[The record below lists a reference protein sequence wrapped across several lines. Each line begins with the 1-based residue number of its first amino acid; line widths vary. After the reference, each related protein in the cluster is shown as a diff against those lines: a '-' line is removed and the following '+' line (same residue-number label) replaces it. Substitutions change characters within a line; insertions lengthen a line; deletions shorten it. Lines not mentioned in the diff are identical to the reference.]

1 MKSKKIISILLTALT
16 VLSVNPISAFAQSSI
31 GSTSSN
37 VSIGEDIEQKAKTK
51 YENIKEGTAQ
61 TEVYLTIEDSDLIVS
76 VPTTI
81 ILSGTPDTEGN
92 YIGKYSVGVSGN
104 LSGNKLVQVK
114 PTDTSV
120 ELHQNGKLSKNA
132 IITQERTRFDNNDL
146 TNNIKTTGQVTANA
160 LTAGSWNTITSFELK
175 IISKSDYDPLPSAKL
190 LAENKDT
197 NIYEDY
203 DLFENGRAANIEKNE
218 WAVTGNPANDI
229 ISTKMLYLPYGSAV
243 RFNTNKLKN
252 LGYTSG
258 NPDIR
263 LYQYSADGTYIG
275 EVTRTV
281 LAPNE
286 NNTDTDFDCTNFVVT
301 NKEGMYV
308 RFRWI
313 RWENTFTEN
322 SKKDLQSVF
331 TVHSLTAINAEIF
344 DNTTLTKC
352 WDNDGKYE
360 AWATKNMFFNT
371 KDNLYYA
378 FYPSQPSHTE
388 MTANIMYRTSSD
400 LVNWSNST
408 IVYKNDPNNT
418 LSMDGTSLCLNGDML
433 ISLLNTP
440 NGGENEFAYTS
451 FLRSTDNGLTWEK
464 QAFILNGQNVT
475 GKYRIQRPRVLED
488 GRIFANYFDSAKVEK
503 YGICYSEDNGKTWTS
518 SNFTSKFVNPMNSEY
533 DFVILNNG
541 NILCVERI
549 QGNDVS
555 IATSISTDN
564 GKSFINETSLSF
576 IDENG
581 QMSNCPFIRYDKEND
596 RITIYE
602 VDRFKTGG
610 LVGIY
615 TSGNNITDF
624 LLNGSEFK
632 GFQANVCSLGI
643 NGNAD
648 MGYPHII
655 DAPDGTVKCFYYNRI
670 DNKAGTASW
679 YSVSTI
685 NQ

>member
-1 MKSKKIISILLTALT
+1 MKKKTNKIIALILAVILSFSALPFT
-16 VLSVNPISAFAQSSI
+16 AFAGSIASISSDKAVGI
-31 GSTSSN
+31 DN
-37 VSIGEDIEQKAKTK
+37 AQNAKTE
-51 YENIKEGTAQ
+51 YSDTQIDAGNISTD
-61 TEVYLTIEDSDLIVS
+61 VYLTVDDSDIIVS
-76 VPTTI
+76 VPTSVVI
-81 ILSGTPDTEGN
+81 GGVPDSNGN
-92 YIGKYSVGVSGN
+92 YTGSYTVSA
-104 LSGNKLVQVK
+104 SGDMAADKLVQIK
-114 PTDTSV
+114 PNDKEI
-120 ELHQNGKLSKNA
+120 ELKQSGKLSKAA
-132 IITQERTRFDNNDL
+132 IITQERTVFDSDDL
-146 TNNIKTTGQVTANA
+146 KDNIKSLGTINANG
-160 LTAGSWNTITSFELK
+160 LTAGSWKAETSFELK
-175 IISKSDYDPLPSAKL
+175 ITSRNDYDAIPSGKL
-190 LAENKDT
+190 LAENKDVKT
-197 NIYEDY
+197 YEEY
-203 DLFENGRAANIEKNE
+203 GLFELGRLTPSVIE
-218 WAVTGNPANDI
+218 VTNNVNNDI
-229 ISTKMLYLPYGSAV
+229 ITPKLLYLPYGSAV
-243 RFNTNKLKN
+243 RFDNVALKEM
-252 LGYTSG
+252 GYTGSFY
-258 NPDIR
+258 PDIR
-263 LYQYSADGTYIG
+263 MYQYNEDGTYIK
-275 EVTRTV
+275 EITYKE
-281 LAPNE
+281 LAPSEDNV
-286 NNTDTDFDCTNFVVT
+286 NNNFLPSNFVVT
-301 NKEGMYV
+301 DKDGMYV

-464 QAFILNGQNVT
+464 QDFILNGQNVT

-576 IDENG
+576 VDNNT
-581 QMSNCPFIRYDKEND
+581 QMINCPFIRYDKEND

-632 GFQANVCSLGI
+632 GFQANVCSLGA
-643 NGNAD
+643 NGGAD
-648 MGYPHII
+648 MGYCHII
-655 DAPDGTVKCFYYNRI
+655 DAPDGTVKCFYYNRT
-670 DNKAGTASW
+670 NQEANTASW
-679 YSVSTI
+679 YSVST
-685 NQ
+685 N

>member
-1 MKSKKIISILLTALT
+1 MKKKTNKIIALILAVILSFSALPFT
-16 VLSVNPISAFAQSSI
+16 AFAGSIASISSDKAV
-31 GSTSSN
+31 GVDN
-37 VSIGEDIEQKAKTK
+37 AQNAKTE
-51 YENIKEGTAQ
+51 YSDTQIDAGNISTD
-61 TEVYLTIEDSDLIVS
+61 VYLTVDDSDIIVS
-76 VPTTI
+76 VPTSVVI
-81 ILSGTPDTEGN
+81 GGVPDSNGN
-92 YIGKYSVGVSGN
+92 YTGSYTVSA
-104 LSGNKLVQVK
+104 SGDMAADKLVQIK
-114 PTDTSV
+114 PNDKEI
-120 ELHQNGKLSKNA
+120 ELKQSGKLSKAA
-132 IITQERTRFDNNDL
+132 IITQERTVFDSDDL
-146 TNNIKTTGQVTANA
+146 KDNIKSPGTINANG
-160 LTAGSWNTITSFELK
+160 LTAGSWKAETSFELK
-175 IISKSDYDPLPSAKL
+175 ITSRNDYDAIPSDKL
-190 LAENKDT
+190 LAENKDVKT
-197 NIYEDY
+197 YEEY
-203 DLFENGRAANIEKNE
+203 GLFELGRLTPSVIE
-218 WAVTGNPANDI
+218 VTNNVNNDI
-229 ISTKMLYLPYGSAV
+229 ITPKLLYLPYGSAV
-243 RFNTNKLKN
+243 RFDNVALKEM
-252 LGYTSG
+252 GYTGSFY
-258 NPDIR
+258 PDIR
-263 LYQYSADGTYIG
+263 MYQYNEDGTYIK
-275 EVTRTV
+275 EITYKE
-281 LAPNE
+281 LAPSEDNV
-286 NNTDTDFDCTNFVVT
+286 NNNFLPSNFVVT
-301 NKEGMYV
+301 DKDGMYV

-464 QAFILNGQNVT
+464 QDFILNGQNVT

-576 IDENG
+576 VDNNT
-581 QMSNCPFIRYDKEND
+581 QMINCPFIRYDKEND

-632 GFQANVCSLGI
+632 RFQANVCSLGA
-643 NGNAD
+643 NGGAD
-648 MGYPHII
+648 MGYCHII
-655 DAPDGTVKCFYYNRI
+655 DAPDGTVKCFYYNRT
-670 DNKAGTASW
+670 NQEANTASW
-679 YSVSTI
+679 YSVST
-685 NQ
+685 N

>member
-1 MKSKKIISILLTALT
+1 MKKKTNKIIALILAVILSFSALPFT
-16 VLSVNPISAFAQSSI
+16 AFAGSIASISSDKAV
-31 GSTSSN
+31 GVDN
-37 VSIGEDIEQKAKTK
+37 AQNAKTE
-51 YENIKEGTAQ
+51 YSDTQIDAGNISTD
-61 TEVYLTIEDSDLIVS
+61 VYLTVDDSDIIVS
-76 VPTTI
+76 VPTSVVI
-81 ILSGTPDTEGN
+81 GGVPDSNGN
-92 YIGKYSVGVSGN
+92 YTGSYTVSA
-104 LSGNKLVQVK
+104 SGDMAADKLVQIK
-114 PTDTSV
+114 PNDKDI
-120 ELHQNGKLSKNA
+120 ELKQSGKLSKAA
-132 IITQERTRFDNNDL
+132 IITQERTVFDSDDL
-146 TNNIKTTGQVTANA
+146 KDNIKSPGTINANG
-160 LTAGSWNTITSFELK
+160 LTAGSWKAETSFELK
-175 IISKSDYDPLPSAKL
+175 ITSRNDYDAIPSGKL
-190 LAENKDT
+190 LAENKDVKT
-197 NIYEDY
+197 YEEY
-203 DLFENGRAANIEKNE
+203 GLFELGRLTPSVIE
-218 WAVTGNPANDI
+218 VTNNVNNDI
-229 ISTKMLYLPYGSAV
+229 ITPKLLYLPYGSAV
-243 RFNTNKLKN
+243 RFDNVALKEM
-252 LGYTSG
+252 GYTGSFY
-258 NPDIR
+258 PDIR
-263 LYQYSADGTYIG
+263 MYQYNEDGTYIK
-275 EVTRTV
+275 EITYKE
-281 LAPNE
+281 LAPSEDNV
-286 NNTDTDFDCTNFVVT
+286 NNNFLPSNFVVT
-301 NKEGMYV
+301 DKDGMYV

-464 QAFILNGQNVT
+464 QDFILNGQNVT

-576 IDENG
+576 VDNNT
-581 QMSNCPFIRYDKEND
+581 QMINCPFIRYDKEND

-632 GFQANVCSLGI
+632 RFQANVCSLGA
-643 NGNAD
+643 NGGAD
-648 MGYPHII
+648 MGYCHII
-655 DAPDGTVKCFYYNRI
+655 DAPDGTVKCFYYNRT
-670 DNKAGTASW
+670 NQEANTASW
-679 YSVSTI
+679 YSVST
-685 NQ
+685 N

>member
-1 MKSKKIISILLTALT
+1 MKKKTNKIIALILAVILSFSALPFT
-16 VLSVNPISAFAQSSI
+16 AFAGSIASISSDKAVGI
-31 GSTSSN
+31 DN
-37 VSIGEDIEQKAKTK
+37 AQNAKTE
-51 YENIKEGTAQ
+51 YSDTQIDAGNISTD
-61 TEVYLTIEDSDLIVS
+61 VYLTVDDSDIIVS
-76 VPTTI
+76 VPTSVVI
-81 ILSGTPDTEGN
+81 GGVPDSNGN
-92 YIGKYSVGVSGN
+92 YTGSYAVSA
-104 LSGNKLVQVK
+104 SGDMAADKLVQIK
-114 PTDTSV
+114 PNDKEI
-120 ELHQNGKLSKNA
+120 ELKQSGKLSKAA
-132 IITQERTRFDNNDL
+132 IITQERTVFDSDDL
-146 TNNIKTTGQVTANA
+146 KDNIKSPGTINANG
-160 LTAGSWNTITSFELK
+160 LTAGSWKAETSFELK
-175 IISKSDYDPLPSAKL
+175 ITSRNDYDAIPSDKL
-190 LAENKDT
+190 LAENKDVKT
-197 NIYEDY
+197 YEEY
-203 DLFENGRAANIEKNE
+203 GLFELGRLTPSVIE
-218 WAVTGNPANDI
+218 VTNNVNNDI
-229 ISTKMLYLPYGSAV
+229 ITPKLLYLPYGSAV
-243 RFNTNKLKN
+243 RFDNVVLKEM
-252 LGYTSG
+252 GYTGSFY
-258 NPDIR
+258 PDIR
-263 LYQYSADGTYIG
+263 MYQYNEDGTYIK
-275 EVTRTV
+275 EITYKE
-281 LAPNE
+281 LAPSEDNV
-286 NNTDTDFDCTNFVVT
+286 NNNFLPSNFVVT
-301 NKEGMYV
+301 DKDGMYV

-464 QAFILNGQNVT
+464 QDFILNGQNVT

-564 GKSFINETSLSF
+564 GKSFINETPLSF
-576 IDENG
+576 VDNNT
-581 QMSNCPFIRYDKEND
+581 QMINCPFIRYDKEND

-632 GFQANVCSLGI
+632 GFQANVCSLGA
-643 NGNAD
+643 NGGAD
-648 MGYPHII
+648 MGYCHII
-655 DAPDGTVKCFYYNRI
+655 DAPDGTVKCFYYNRT
-670 DNKAGTASW
+670 NQEANTASW
-679 YSVSTI
+679 YSVST
-685 NQ
+685 N

>member
-1 MKSKKIISILLTALT
+1 MKKKTNKIIALILAVILSFSALPFT
-16 VLSVNPISAFAQSSI
+16 AFAGSIASISSDKAV
-31 GSTSSN
+31 GVDN
-37 VSIGEDIEQKAKTK
+37 AQNAKTE
-51 YENIKEGTAQ
+51 YSDTQIDAGNISTN
-61 TEVYLTIEDSDLIVS
+61 VYLTVDDSDIIVS
-76 VPTTI
+76 VPTSVVI
-81 ILSGTPDTEGN
+81 GGVPDSNGN
-92 YIGKYSVGVSGN
+92 YTGSYTVSA
-104 LSGNKLVQVK
+104 SGDMAADKLVQIK
-114 PTDTSV
+114 PNDKEI
-120 ELHQNGKLSKNA
+120 ELKQSGKLSKAA
-132 IITQERTRFDNNDL
+132 IITQERTVFDSDDL
-146 TNNIKTTGQVTANA
+146 KNNIKSPGTINANG
-160 LTAGSWNTITSFELK
+160 LTAGSWKAETSFELK
-175 IISKSDYDPLPSAKL
+175 ITSKNDYDAIPSGKL
-190 LAENKDT
+190 LAENKDVKT
-197 NIYEDY
+197 YEEY
-203 DLFENGRAANIEKNE
+203 GLFELGRLTPSVIE
-218 WAVTGNPANDI
+218 VTNNVNNDI
-229 ISTKMLYLPYGSAV
+229 ITPKLLYLPYGSAV
-243 RFNTNKLKN
+243 RFDNVALKEM
-252 LGYTSG
+252 GYTGSFY
-258 NPDIR
+258 PDIR
-263 LYQYSADGTYIG
+263 MYQYNEDGTYIK
-275 EVTRTV
+275 EITYKE
-281 LAPNE
+281 LAPSEDNV
-286 NNTDTDFDCTNFVVT
+286 NNNFLPSNFVVT
-301 NKEGMYV
+301 DKDGMYV

-464 QAFILNGQNVT
+464 HDFILNGQNVT

-576 IDENG
+576 VDNNT
-581 QMSNCPFIRYDKEND
+581 QMINCPFIRYDKEND

-632 GFQANVCSLGI
+632 GFQANVCSLGA
-643 NGNAD
+643 NGGAD
-648 MGYPHII
+648 MGYCHII
-655 DAPDGTVKCFYYNRI
+655 DAPDGTVKCFYYNRT
-670 DNKAGTASW
+670 NQEANTASW
-679 YSVSTI
+679 YSVST
-685 NQ
+685 N

>member
-1 MKSKKIISILLTALT
+1 MKSKKIISII
-16 VLSVNPISAFAQSSI
+16 LSVLTLISVTPISVFAQSSI

-51 YENIKEGTAQ
+51 YENIEEGTAQ

-81 ILSGTPDTEGN
+81 ILSGTPDAEGN

-243 RFNTNKLKN
+243 KFNTNKLKN

-263 LYQYSADGTYIG
+263 LYQYSANGAYIG
-275 EVTRTV
+275 EVTRTI

-286 NNTDTDFDCTNFVVT
+286 NNTDTDFDCTNFVVA

-308 RFRWI
+308 RVRWVK
-313 RWENTFTEN
+313 WNNTFTEN

-344 DNTTLTKC
+344 DNKTLIKC
-352 WDNDGKYE
+352 WDNEGEYE
-360 AWATKNMFFNT
+360 GWATKSMFFNP

-418 LSMDGTSLCLNGDML
+418 VSMDGASLCANGDMF
-433 ISLLNTP
+433 ISLMNTP
-440 NGGENEFAYTS
+440 SGGENEFTYTS
-451 FLRSTDNGLTWEK
+451 FLRSTDNGITWEK
-464 QAFILNGQNVT
+464 QDLILDNNNVT

-488 GRIFANYFDSAKVEK
+488 GRIFANYFDSKKVEK

-518 SNFTSKFVNPMNSEY
+518 SDFISKYRKPENSEY
-533 DFVILNNG
+533 DFVKLNNG
-541 NILCVERI
+541 NILCAERI
-549 QGNDVS
+549 NDTPS
-555 IATSISTDN
+555 IALSISTDN
-564 GKSFINETSLSF
+564 GKSFINETGL
-576 IDENG
+576 ITVDG
-581 QMSNCPFIRYDKEND
+581 DHQMSNCPFIRYDKEND

-602 VDRFKTGG
+602 VDRFKTGA

-615 TSGNNITDF
+615 SSGNNITDF
-624 LLNGSEFK
+624 LLNGTEFK
-632 GFQANVCSLGI
+632 GFKANVCSLGI

-685 NQ
+685 N

>member
-1 MKSKKIISILLTALT
+1 MKKKTNKIIALILAVILSFSALPFT
-16 VLSVNPISAFAQSSI
+16 AFAGSIASISSDKAVGI
-31 GSTSSN
+31 DN
-37 VSIGEDIEQKAKTK
+37 AQNAKTE
-51 YENIKEGTAQ
+51 YSDTQIDAGNISTD
-61 TEVYLTIEDSDLIVS
+61 VYLTVDDSDIIVS
-76 VPTTI
+76 VPTSVVI
-81 ILSGTPDTEGN
+81 GGVPDSNGN
-92 YIGKYSVGVSGN
+92 YTGSYTVSA
-104 LSGNKLVQVK
+104 SGDMAADKLVQIK
-114 PTDTSV
+114 PNDKEI
-120 ELHQNGKLSKNA
+120 ELKQSGKLSKAA
-132 IITQERTRFDNNDL
+132 IITQERTVFDSDDL
-146 TNNIKTTGQVTANA
+146 KDNIKSPGTINANG
-160 LTAGSWNTITSFELK
+160 LTAGSWKAETSFELK
-175 IISKSDYDPLPSAKL
+175 ITSRNDYDAIPSGKL
-190 LAENKDT
+190 LAENKDVKT
-197 NIYEDY
+197 YEEY
-203 DLFENGRAANIEKNE
+203 GLFELGRLTPSVIE
-218 WAVTGNPANDI
+218 VTNNVNNDI
-229 ISTKMLYLPYGSAV
+229 ITPKLLYLPYGSAV
-243 RFNTNKLKN
+243 RFDNVALKEM
-252 LGYTSG
+252 GYTGSFY
-258 NPDIR
+258 PDIR
-263 LYQYSADGTYIG
+263 MYQYNEDGTYIK
-275 EVTRTV
+275 EITYKE
-281 LAPNE
+281 LAPSEDNV
-286 NNTDTDFDCTNFVVT
+286 NNNFLPSNFVVT
-301 NKEGMYV
+301 DKDGMYV

-464 QAFILNGQNVT
+464 QDFILNGQNVT

-564 GKSFINETSLSF
+564 GKSFINETPLSF
-576 IDENG
+576 VDNNT
-581 QMSNCPFIRYDKEND
+581 QMINCPFIRYDKEND

-632 GFQANVCSLGI
+632 GFQANVCSLGA
-643 NGNAD
+643 NGGAD
-648 MGYPHII
+648 MGYCHII
-655 DAPDGTVKCFYYNRI
+655 DAPDGTVKCFYYNRT
-670 DNKAGTASW
+670 NQEANTASW
-679 YSVSTI
+679 YSVST
-685 NQ
+685 N

>member
-1 MKSKKIISILLTALT
+1 MKKKTNKIIALILAVILSFSALPFT
-16 VLSVNPISAFAQSSI
+16 AFAGSIASISSDKAV
-31 GSTSSN
+31 GVDN
-37 VSIGEDIEQKAKTK
+37 AQNAKTE
-51 YENIKEGTAQ
+51 YSDTQIDAGNISTD
-61 TEVYLTIEDSDLIVS
+61 VYLTVDDSDIIVS
-76 VPTTI
+76 VPTSVVI
-81 ILSGTPDTEGN
+81 GGVPDSNGN
-92 YIGKYSVGVSGN
+92 YTGSYTVSA
-104 LSGNKLVQVK
+104 SGDMAADKLVQIK
-114 PTDTSV
+114 PNDKDI
-120 ELHQNGKLSKNA
+120 ELKQSGKLSKAA
-132 IITQERTRFDNNDL
+132 IITQERTVFDSDDL
-146 TNNIKTTGQVTANA
+146 KDNIKSPGTINANG
-160 LTAGSWNTITSFELK
+160 LTAGSWKAETSFELK
-175 IISKSDYDPLPSAKL
+175 ITSRNDYDAIPSGKL
-190 LAENKDT
+190 LAENKDVKT
-197 NIYEDY
+197 YEEY
-203 DLFENGRAANIEKNE
+203 GLFELGRLTPSVIE
-218 WAVTGNPANDI
+218 VTNNVNNDI
-229 ISTKMLYLPYGSAV
+229 ITPKLLYLPYGSAV
-243 RFNTNKLKN
+243 RFDNVALKEM
-252 LGYTSG
+252 GYTGSFY
-258 NPDIR
+258 PDIR
-263 LYQYSADGTYIG
+263 MYQYNEDGTYIK
-275 EVTRTV
+275 EITYKE
-281 LAPNE
+281 LAPSEDNV
-286 NNTDTDFDCTNFVVT
+286 NNNFLPSNFVVT
-301 NKEGMYV
+301 DKDGMYV

-322 SKKDLQSVF
+322 SKKDLQSFF
-331 TVHSLTAINAEIF
+331 TVHSLTSINAEIF

-464 QAFILNGQNVT
+464 QDFILNGQNVT

-518 SNFTSKFVNPMNSEY
+518 SNFTSKFFNPMNSEY

-576 IDENG
+576 VDNNT
-581 QMSNCPFIRYDKEND
+581 QMINCPFIRYDKEND

-632 GFQANVCSLGI
+632 GFQANVCSLGA
-643 NGNAD
+643 NGGAD
-648 MGYPHII
+648 MGYCHII
-655 DAPDGTVKCFYYNRI
+655 DAPDGTVKCFYYNRT
-670 DNKAGTASW
+670 NQEANTASW
-679 YSVSTI
+679 YSVST
-685 NQ
+685 N

>member
-1 MKSKKIISILLTALT
+1 MKKKTNKIIALILAVILSFSALPFT
-16 VLSVNPISAFAQSSI
+16 AFAGSIASISSDKAV
-31 GSTSSN
+31 GVDN
-37 VSIGEDIEQKAKTK
+37 AQNAKTE
-51 YENIKEGTAQ
+51 YSDTQIDAGNISTN
-61 TEVYLTIEDSDLIVS
+61 VYLTVDDSDIIVS
-76 VPTTI
+76 VPTSVVI
-81 ILSGTPDTEGN
+81 GGVPDSNGN
-92 YIGKYSVGVSGN
+92 YTGSYTVSA
-104 LSGNKLVQVK
+104 SGDMAADKLVQIK
-114 PTDTSV
+114 PNDKEI
-120 ELHQNGKLSKNA
+120 ELKQSGKLSKSA
-132 IITQERTRFDNNDL
+132 IITQERTVFDSDDL
-146 TNNIKTTGQVTANA
+146 KDNIKSLGTINANG
-160 LTAGSWNTITSFELK
+160 LTAGSWKAETSFELK
-175 IISKSDYDPLPSAKL
+175 ITSRNDYDAIPSGKL
-190 LAENKDT
+190 LAENKDVKT
-197 NIYEDY
+197 YEEY
-203 DLFENGRAANIEKNE
+203 GLFELGRLTPSVIE
-218 WAVTGNPANDI
+218 VTNNVNNDI
-229 ISTKMLYLPYGSAV
+229 ITPKLLYLPYGSAV
-243 RFNTNKLKN
+243 RFDNVALKEM
-252 LGYTSG
+252 GYTGSFY
-258 NPDIR
+258 PDIR
-263 LYQYSADGTYIG
+263 MYQYNEDGTYIK
-275 EVTRTV
+275 EITYKE
-281 LAPNE
+281 LAPSEDNV
-286 NNTDTDFDCTNFVVT
+286 NNNFLPSNFVVT
-301 NKEGMYV
+301 DKDGMYV

-679 YSVSTI
+679 YSVST
-685 NQ
+685 N

>member
-1 MKSKKIISILLTALT
+1 MKKKTNKIVALILAVILSFSALPFT
-16 VLSVNPISAFAQSSI
+16 AFAGSIASISSDKAV
-31 GSTSSN
+31 GVDN
-37 VSIGEDIEQKAKTK
+37 AQNAKTE
-51 YENIKEGTAQ
+51 YSDTQIDAGNISTN
-61 TEVYLTIEDSDLIVS
+61 VYLTVDDSDIIVS
-76 VPTTI
+76 VPTSVVI
-81 ILSGTPDTEGN
+81 GGVPDSNGN
-92 YIGKYSVGVSGN
+92 YTGSYTVSA
-104 LSGNKLVQVK
+104 SGDMAADKLVQIK
-114 PTDTSV
+114 PNDKEI
-120 ELHQNGKLSKNA
+120 ELKQSGKLSKSA
-132 IITQERTRFDNNDL
+132 IITQERTVFDSDDL
-146 TNNIKTTGQVTANA
+146 KDNIKSPGTINANG
-160 LTAGSWNTITSFELK
+160 LTAGSWKAETSFELK
-175 IISKSDYDPLPSAKL
+175 ITSRNDYDAIPSGKL
-190 LAENKDT
+190 LAKNKDVKT
-197 NIYEDY
+197 YEEY
-203 DLFENGRAANIEKNE
+203 GLFELGRLTPSVVEVTNNINS
-218 WAVTGNPANDI
+218 DI
-229 ISTKMLYLPYGSAV
+229 ITPELLYLPYGSAV
-243 RFNTNKLKN
+243 RFDNVVLKEM
-252 LGYTSG
+252 GYTGSFY
-258 NPDIR
+258 PDIR
-263 LYQYSADGTYIG
+263 MYQYNEDGTYIK
-275 EVTRTV
+275 EITYKE
-281 LAPNE
+281 LAPSEDNV
-286 NNTDTDFDCTNFVVT
+286 NNNFLPSNFVVT
-301 NKEGMYV
+301 DKDGMYV

-464 QAFILNGQNVT
+464 QDFILNGQNVT

-576 IDENG
+576 VDNNT
-581 QMSNCPFIRYDKEND
+581 QMINCPFIRYDKEND

-632 GFQANVCSLGI
+632 GFQANVCSLGA
-643 NGNAD
+643 NGGAD
-648 MGYPHII
+648 MGYCHII
-655 DAPDGTVKCFYYNRI
+655 DAPDGTVKCFYYNRT
-670 DNKAGTASW
+670 NQEANTASW
-679 YSVSTI
+679 YSVSTD
-685 NQ
+685 

>member
-1 MKSKKIISILLTALT
+1 MKKKTNKIIALILAVILSFSALPFT
-16 VLSVNPISAFAQSSI
+16 AFAGSIASISSDKAV
-31 GSTSSN
+31 GVDN
-37 VSIGEDIEQKAKTK
+37 AQNAKTE
-51 YENIKEGTAQ
+51 YSDTQIDAGNISTN
-61 TEVYLTIEDSDLIVS
+61 VYLTVDDSDIIVS
-76 VPTTI
+76 VPTSVVI
-81 ILSGTPDTEGN
+81 GGVPDSNGN
-92 YIGKYSVGVSGN
+92 YTGSYTVSA
-104 LSGNKLVQVK
+104 SGDMAADKLVQIK
-114 PTDTSV
+114 PNDKEI
-120 ELHQNGKLSKNA
+120 ELKQSGKLSKSA
-132 IITQERTRFDNNDL
+132 IITQERTVFDSDDL
-146 TNNIKTTGQVTANA
+146 KDNIKSLGTINANG
-160 LTAGSWNTITSFELK
+160 LTAGSWKAETSFELK
-175 IISKSDYDPLPSAKL
+175 ITSRNDYDAIPSGKL
-190 LAENKDT
+190 LAENKDVKT
-197 NIYEDY
+197 YEEY
-203 DLFENGRAANIEKNE
+203 GLFELGRLTPSVIE
-218 WAVTGNPANDI
+218 VTNNVNNDI
-229 ISTKMLYLPYGSAV
+229 ITPKLLYLPYGSAV
-243 RFNTNKLKN
+243 RFDNVALKEM
-252 LGYTSG
+252 GYTGSFY
-258 NPDIR
+258 PDIR
-263 LYQYSADGTYIG
+263 MYQYNEDGTYIK
-275 EVTRTV
+275 EITYKE
-281 LAPNE
+281 LAPSEDNV
-286 NNTDTDFDCTNFVVT
+286 NNNFLPSNFVVT
-301 NKEGMYV
+301 DKDGMYV

-464 QAFILNGQNVT
+464 QDFILNGQNVT

-632 GFQANVCSLGI
+632 GFQANVCSLGA
-643 NGNAD
+643 NGGAD
-648 MGYPHII
+648 MGYCHII
-655 DAPDGTVKCFYYNRI
+655 DAPDGTVKCFYYNRT
-670 DNKAGTASW
+670 NQEANTASW
-679 YSVSTI
+679 YSVSTD
-685 NQ
+685 

>member
-1 MKSKKIISILLTALT
+1 MKKKTNKIIALILAVILSFSALPFT
-16 VLSVNPISAFAQSSI
+16 AFAGSIASISSDKAV
-31 GSTSSN
+31 GADN
-37 VSIGEDIEQKAKTK
+37 AQNAKTE
-51 YENIKEGTAQ
+51 YSDTQIDAGNISTD
-61 TEVYLTIEDSDLIVS
+61 VYLTVDDSDIIVS
-76 VPTTI
+76 VPTSVVI
-81 ILSGTPDTEGN
+81 GGVPDSNGN
-92 YIGKYSVGVSGN
+92 YTGSYTVSA
-104 LSGNKLVQVK
+104 SGDMAADKLVQIK
-114 PTDTSV
+114 PNDKEI
-120 ELHQNGKLSKNA
+120 ELKQSGKLSKAA
-132 IITQERTRFDNNDL
+132 IITQERTVFDSDDL
-146 TNNIKTTGQVTANA
+146 KDNIKSPGTINANG
-160 LTAGSWNTITSFELK
+160 LTAGSWKAETSFELK
-175 IISKSDYDPLPSAKL
+175 ITSRNDYDAIPSGKL
-190 LAENKDT
+190 LAENKDVKT
-197 NIYEDY
+197 YEEY
-203 DLFENGRAANIEKNE
+203 GLFELGRLTPSVIE
-218 WAVTGNPANDI
+218 VTNNVNNDI
-229 ISTKMLYLPYGSAV
+229 ITPKLLYLPYGSAV
-243 RFNTNKLKN
+243 RFDNVALKEM
-252 LGYTSG
+252 GYTGSFY
-258 NPDIR
+258 PDIR
-263 LYQYSADGTYIG
+263 MYQYNEDGTYIK
-275 EVTRTV
+275 EITYKE
-281 LAPNE
+281 LAPSEDNV
-286 NNTDTDFDCTNFVVT
+286 NNNFLPSNFVVT
-301 NKEGMYV
+301 DKDGMYV

-464 QAFILNGQNVT
+464 QDFILNGQNVT

-564 GKSFINETSLSF
+564 GKSFINETSLNF
-576 IDENG
+576 VDNNT
-581 QMSNCPFIRYDKEND
+581 QMINCPFIRYDTEND

-632 GFQANVCSLGI
+632 GFQANVCSLGA
-643 NGNAD
+643 NGGAD
-648 MGYPHII
+648 MGYCHII
-655 DAPDGTVKCFYYNRI
+655 DAPDGTVKCFYYNRT
-670 DNKAGTASW
+670 NQEANTASW
-679 YSVSTI
+679 YSVST
-685 NQ
+685 N

>member
-37 VSIGEDIEQKAKTK
+37 ILIGEDAEQKVKTQ
-51 YENIKEGTAQ
+51 YEEIEEGNTQ
-61 TEVYLTIEDSDLIVS
+61 TQVYLTVEDSDLVVS

-81 ILSGTPDTEGN
+81 ILNGTSDEKGN

-104 LSGNKLVQVK
+104 MSGNKLVQVK

-120 ELHQNGKLSKNA
+120 ELHQNGKLSTNA
-132 IITQERTRFDNNDL
+132 TIMQERTLFDNDDL
-146 TNNIKTTGQVTANA
+146 ANKMTSIGTVTANG
-160 LTAGSWNTITSFELK
+160 LTAGSWNTDTSFEIG
-175 IISKSDYDPLPSAKL
+175 IIEKNDYDAIPSGKL
-190 LAENKDT
+190 LAENKDVKT
-197 NIYEDY
+197 YEEY

-218 WAVTGNPANDI
+218 WTVTGNPANDI

-243 RFNTNKLKN
+243 KFNTVTLTNMGYNKN
-252 LGYTSG
+252 I
-258 NPDIR
+258 DIR
-263 LYQYSADGTYIG
+263 LYQYNADGTYIG
-275 EVTRTV
+275 EVTTTL
-281 LAPNE
+281 LAPDA
-286 NNTDTDFDCTNFVVT
+286 NNVDNDFNCMNFVVT
-301 NKEGMYV
+301 DKEGMYV
-308 RFRWI
+308 RVRWI
-313 RWENTFTEN
+313 KWENTFTEN

-331 TVHSLTAINAEIF
+331 TVHSLTAVNAEIF

-352 WDNDGKYE
+352 WDNDGEYE
-360 AWATKNMFFNT
+360 AWSTKNMFFNP

-602 VDRFKTGG
+602 VDRFKTGA

-615 TSGNNITDF
+615 TTGNNITDF
-624 LLNGSEFK
+624 LLNGTEFK

-685 NQ
+685 K

>member
-1 MKSKKIISILLTALT
+1 MKKKTNKIIALILAVILSFSALPFT
-16 VLSVNPISAFAQSSI
+16 AFAGSIASISSDKAVGI
-31 GSTSSN
+31 DN
-37 VSIGEDIEQKAKTK
+37 AQNAKTE
-51 YENIKEGTAQ
+51 YSDTQIDAGNISTD
-61 TEVYLTIEDSDLIVS
+61 VYLTVDDSDIIVS
-76 VPTTI
+76 VPTSVVI
-81 ILSGTPDTEGN
+81 GGVPDSNGN
-92 YIGKYSVGVSGN
+92 YTGSYTVSA
-104 LSGNKLVQVK
+104 SGDMAADKLVQIK
-114 PTDTSV
+114 PNDKEI
-120 ELHQNGKLSKNA
+120 ELKQSGKLSKAA
-132 IITQERTRFDNNDL
+132 IITQERTVFDSDDL
-146 TNNIKTTGQVTANA
+146 KDNIKSPGTINANG
-160 LTAGSWNTITSFELK
+160 LTAGSWKAETSFELK
-175 IISKSDYDPLPSAKL
+175 ITSRNDYDAIPSGKL
-190 LAENKDT
+190 LAENKDVKT
-197 NIYEDY
+197 YEEY
-203 DLFENGRAANIEKNE
+203 GLFELGRLTPSVIE
-218 WAVTGNPANDI
+218 VTNNVNNDI
-229 ISTKMLYLPYGSAV
+229 ITPKLLYLPYGSAV
-243 RFNTNKLKN
+243 RFDNVALKEM
-252 LGYTSG
+252 GYTGSFY
-258 NPDIR
+258 PDIR
-263 LYQYSADGTYIG
+263 MYQYNEDGTYIK
-275 EVTRTV
+275 EITYKE
-281 LAPNE
+281 LAPSEDNV
-286 NNTDTDFDCTNFVVT
+286 NNNFLPSNFVVT
-301 NKEGMYV
+301 DKDGMYV

-464 QAFILNGQNVT
+464 QDFILNGQNVT

-564 GKSFINETSLSF
+564 GKSFINETSLNF
-576 IDENG
+576 VDNNT
-581 QMSNCPFIRYDKEND
+581 QMINCPFIRYDKEND

-632 GFQANVCSLGI
+632 GFQANVCSLGA
-643 NGNAD
+643 NGGAD
-648 MGYPHII
+648 MGYCHII
-655 DAPDGTVKCFYYNRI
+655 DAPDGTVKCFYYNRT
-670 DNKAGTASW
+670 NQEANTASW
-679 YSVSTI
+679 YSVST
-685 NQ
+685 N

>member
-1 MKSKKIISILLTALT
+1 MKKKTNKIIALILAVILSFSALPFT
-16 VLSVNPISAFAQSSI
+16 AFAGSIASISSDKAVGI
-31 GSTSSN
+31 DN
-37 VSIGEDIEQKAKTK
+37 AQNAKTE
-51 YENIKEGTAQ
+51 YSDTQIDAGNISTD
-61 TEVYLTIEDSDLIVS
+61 VYLTVDDSDIIVS
-76 VPTTI
+76 VPTSVVI
-81 ILSGTPDTEGN
+81 GGVPDSNGN
-92 YIGKYSVGVSGN
+92 YTGSYTVSA
-104 LSGNKLVQVK
+104 SGDMAADKLVQIK
-114 PTDTSV
+114 PNDKEI
-120 ELHQNGKLSKNA
+120 ELKQSGKLSKAA
-132 IITQERTRFDNNDL
+132 IITQERTVFDSDDL
-146 TNNIKTTGQVTANA
+146 KDNIKSPGTINANG
-160 LTAGSWNTITSFELK
+160 LTAGSWKAETSFELK
-175 IISKSDYDPLPSAKL
+175 ITSRNDYDAIPSGKL
-190 LAENKDT
+190 LAENKDVKT
-197 NIYEDY
+197 YEEY
-203 DLFENGRAANIEKNE
+203 GLFELGRLTPSVIE
-218 WAVTGNPANDI
+218 VTNNVNNDI
-229 ISTKMLYLPYGSAV
+229 ITPKLLYLPYGSAV
-243 RFNTNKLKN
+243 RFDNVALKEM
-252 LGYTSG
+252 GYTGSFY
-258 NPDIR
+258 PDIR
-263 LYQYSADGTYIG
+263 MYQYNEDGTYIK
-275 EVTRTV
+275 EITYKE
-281 LAPNE
+281 LAPSEDNV
-286 NNTDTDFDCTNFVVT
+286 NNNFLPSNFVVT
-301 NKEGMYV
+301 DKDGMYV

-464 QAFILNGQNVT
+464 QDFILNGQNVT

-576 IDENG
+576 VDNNT
-581 QMSNCPFIRYDKEND
+581 QMINCPFIRYDKEND

-632 GFQANVCSLGI
+632 GFQANVCSLGA
-643 NGNAD
+643 NGGAD
-648 MGYPHII
+648 MGYCHII
-655 DAPDGTVKCFYYNRI
+655 DAPDGTVKCFYYNRT
-670 DNKAGTASW
+670 NQEANTASW
-679 YSVSTI
+679 YSVST
-685 NQ
+685 N

>member
-1 MKSKKIISILLTALT
+1 MKKKTNKIIALILAVILSFSALPFT
-16 VLSVNPISAFAQSSI
+16 AFAGSIASISSDKAV
-31 GSTSSN
+31 GADN
-37 VSIGEDIEQKAKTK
+37 AQNAKTE
-51 YENIKEGTAQ
+51 YSDTQIDAGNISTD
-61 TEVYLTIEDSDLIVS
+61 VYLTVDDSDIIVS
-76 VPTTI
+76 VPTSVVI
-81 ILSGTPDTEGN
+81 GGVPDSNGN
-92 YIGKYSVGVSGN
+92 YTDSYTVSA
-104 LSGNKLVQVK
+104 SGDMAADKLVQIK
-114 PTDTSV
+114 PNDKEI
-120 ELHQNGKLSKNA
+120 ELKQSGKLSKAA
-132 IITQERTRFDNNDL
+132 IITQERTVFDSDDL
-146 TNNIKTTGQVTANA
+146 KDNIKSPGTINANG
-160 LTAGSWNTITSFELK
+160 LTAGSWKAETSFELK
-175 IISKSDYDPLPSAKL
+175 ITSRNDYDAIPSGKL
-190 LAENKDT
+190 LAENKDMKT
-197 NIYEDY
+197 YEEY
-203 DLFENGRAANIEKNE
+203 GLFELGRLTPSVIE
-218 WAVTGNPANDI
+218 VTNNVNNDI
-229 ISTKMLYLPYGSAV
+229 ITPKLLYLPYGSAV
-243 RFNTNKLKN
+243 RFDNVALKEM
-252 LGYTSG
+252 GYTGSFY
-258 NPDIR
+258 PDIR
-263 LYQYSADGTYIG
+263 MYQYNEDGTYIK
-275 EVTRTV
+275 EITYKE
-281 LAPNE
+281 LAPSEDNV
-286 NNTDTDFDCTNFVVT
+286 NNNFLPSNFVVT
-301 NKEGMYV
+301 DKDGMYV

-464 QAFILNGQNVT
+464 QDFILNGQNVT

-564 GKSFINETSLSF
+564 GKSFINETSLNF
-576 IDENG
+576 VDNNT
-581 QMSNCPFIRYDKEND
+581 QMINCPFIRYDKEND

-632 GFQANVCSLGI
+632 GFQANVCSLGA
-643 NGNAD
+643 NGGAD
-648 MGYPHII
+648 MGYCHII
-655 DAPDGTVKCFYYNRI
+655 DAPDGTVKCFYYNRT
-670 DNKAGTASW
+670 NQEANTASW
-679 YSVSTI
+679 YSVST
-685 NQ
+685 N

>member
-1 MKSKKIISILLTALT
+1 MKSKKIISII
-16 VLSVNPISAFAQSSI
+16 LSVLTLISATPISVFAQSSI

-286 NNTDTDFDCTNFVVT
+286 NNTDTDFDCTNFVVA

-308 RFRWI
+308 RVRWVK
-313 RWENTFTEN
+313 WNNTFTEN
-322 SKKDLQSVF
+322 STKDLQSVF

-352 WDNDGKYE
+352 WDNDGEYE
-360 AWATKNMFFNT
+360 AWSTKNMFFNP

-451 FLRSTDNGLTWEK
+451 FLRSTDNGLTWER
-464 QAFILNGQNVT
+464 QDFILNGQNVT

-488 GRIFANYFDSAKVEK
+488 GRIFANYFDSKKVEK

-518 SNFTSKFVNPMNSEY
+518 SDFISKYRKPENSEY
-533 DFVILNNG
+533 DFVKLNNG
-541 NILCVERI
+541 NILCAERI
-549 QGNDVS
+549 NDTPS
-555 IATSISTDN
+555 IALSISTDN
-564 GKSFINETSLSF
+564 GKSFINETGL
-576 IDENG
+576 ITVDG
-581 QMSNCPFIRYDKEND
+581 DHQMSNCPFIRYDKEND
-596 RITIYE
+596 RLTIYE
-602 VDRFKTGG
+602 IDRFKSGA

-615 TSGNNITDF
+615 TSGNDITEF
-624 LLNGSEFK
+624 LLNGTEFK
-632 GFQANVCSLGI
+632 GFKANVCSLGI

-685 NQ
+685 N

>member
-1 MKSKKIISILLTALT
+1 MKKKTNKIIALILAVILSFSALPFT
-16 VLSVNPISAFAQSSI
+16 AFAGSIASISSDKAV
-31 GSTSSN
+31 GVDN
-37 VSIGEDIEQKAKTK
+37 AQNAKTE
-51 YENIKEGTAQ
+51 YSDTQIDAGNISTN
-61 TEVYLTIEDSDLIVS
+61 VYLTVDDSDIIVS
-76 VPTTI
+76 VPTSVVI
-81 ILSGTPDTEGN
+81 GGVPDSNGN
-92 YIGKYSVGVSGN
+92 YTGSYTVSA
-104 LSGNKLVQVK
+104 SGDMAADKLVQIK
-114 PTDTSV
+114 PNDKEI
-120 ELHQNGKLSKNA
+120 ELKQSGKLSKSA
-132 IITQERTRFDNNDL
+132 IITQERTVFDSDDL
-146 TNNIKTTGQVTANA
+146 KDNIKSLGTINANG
-160 LTAGSWNTITSFELK
+160 LTAGSWKAETSFELK
-175 IISKSDYDPLPSAKL
+175 ITSRNDYDAIPSGKL
-190 LAENKDT
+190 LAENKDVKT
-197 NIYEDY
+197 YEEY
-203 DLFENGRAANIEKNE
+203 GLFELGRLTPSVIE
-218 WAVTGNPANDI
+218 VTNNVNNDI
-229 ISTKMLYLPYGSAV
+229 ITPKLLYLPYGSAV
-243 RFNTNKLKN
+243 RFDNVALKEM
-252 LGYTSG
+252 GYTGSFY
-258 NPDIR
+258 PDIR
-263 LYQYSADGTYIG
+263 MYQYNEDGTYIK
-275 EVTRTV
+275 EITYKE
-281 LAPNE
+281 LAPSEDNV
-286 NNTDTDFDCTNFVVT
+286 NNNFLPSNFVVT
-301 NKEGMYV
+301 DKDGMYV

-632 GFQANVCSLGI
+632 GFQANVCSLGA
-643 NGNAD
+643 NGGAD
-648 MGYPHII
+648 MGYCHII
-655 DAPDGTVKCFYYNRI
+655 DAPDGTVKCFYYNRT
-670 DNKAGTASW
+670 NQEANTASW
-679 YSVSTI
+679 YSVST
-685 NQ
+685 N

>member
-1 MKSKKIISILLTALT
+1 MKKKTNKIIALILAVILSFSALPFT
-16 VLSVNPISAFAQSSI
+16 AFAGSIASISSDKAV
-31 GSTSSN
+31 GVDN
-37 VSIGEDIEQKAKTK
+37 AQNAKTE
-51 YENIKEGTAQ
+51 YSDTQIDAGNISTD
-61 TEVYLTIEDSDLIVS
+61 VYLTVDDSDIIVS
-76 VPTTI
+76 VPTSVVI
-81 ILSGTPDTEGN
+81 GGVPDSNGN
-92 YIGKYSVGVSGN
+92 YTGSYTVSA
-104 LSGNKLVQVK
+104 SGDMAADKLVQIK
-114 PTDTSV
+114 PNDKDI
-120 ELHQNGKLSKNA
+120 ELKQSGKLSKAA
-132 IITQERTRFDNNDL
+132 IITQERTVFDSDDL
-146 TNNIKTTGQVTANA
+146 KDNIKSPGTINANG
-160 LTAGSWNTITSFELK
+160 LTAGSWKAETSFELK
-175 IISKSDYDPLPSAKL
+175 ITSRNDYDAIPSGKL
-190 LAENKDT
+190 LAENKDVKT
-197 NIYEDY
+197 YEEY
-203 DLFENGRAANIEKNE
+203 GLFELGRLTPSVIE
-218 WAVTGNPANDI
+218 VTNNVNNDI
-229 ISTKMLYLPYGSAV
+229 ITPKLLYLPYGSAV
-243 RFNTNKLKN
+243 RFDNVALKEM
-252 LGYTSG
+252 GYTGSFY
-258 NPDIR
+258 PDIR
-263 LYQYSADGTYIG
+263 MYQYNEDGTYIK
-275 EVTRTV
+275 EITYKE
-281 LAPNE
+281 LAPSEDNV
-286 NNTDTDFDCTNFVVT
+286 NNNFLPSNFVVT
-301 NKEGMYV
+301 DKDGMYV

-322 SKKDLQSVF
+322 SKKDLQSFF
-331 TVHSLTAINAEIF
+331 TVHSLTSINAEIF

-464 QAFILNGQNVT
+464 QDFILNGQNVT

-576 IDENG
+576 VDNNT
-581 QMSNCPFIRYDKEND
+581 QMINCPFIRYDKEND

-632 GFQANVCSLGI
+632 GFQANVCSLGA
-643 NGNAD
+643 NGGAD
-648 MGYPHII
+648 MGYCHII
-655 DAPDGTVKCFYYNRI
+655 DAPDGTVKCFYYNRT
-670 DNKAGTASW
+670 NQEANTASW
-679 YSVSTI
+679 YSVST
-685 NQ
+685 N

>member
-1 MKSKKIISILLTALT
+1 MKSKKIISII
-16 VLSVNPISAFAQSSI
+16 LSVLTLVSVAPISVFAQSSI
-31 GSTSSN
+31 GSTSGN

-51 YENIKEGTAQ
+51 YANIEEGTAQ

-81 ILSGTPDTEGN
+81 ILNGTPDAEGN

-104 LSGNKLVQVK
+104 MSGNKLVQVK

-218 WAVTGNPANDI
+218 WSVTGNPANDI

-308 RFRWI
+308 RVRWVK
-313 RWENTFTEN
+313 WNNTFTEN
-322 SKKDLQSVF
+322 STKDLQSVF

-344 DNTTLTKC
+344 DNKTLIKC
-352 WDNDGKYE
+352 WDNEGEYE
-360 AWATKNMFFNT
+360 GWATKSMFFNP
-371 KDNLYYA
+371 KNNLYYA

-418 LSMDGTSLCLNGDML
+418 VSMDGASLCANGDMF
-433 ISLLNTP
+433 ISLMNTP
-440 NGGENEFAYTS
+440 SGGENEFTYTS
-451 FLRSTDNGLTWEK
+451 FLRSTDNGITWEK
-464 QAFILNGQNVT
+464 QDLILDNNNVT

-488 GRIFANYFDSAKVEK
+488 GRIFANYFDSKKVEK

-518 SNFTSKFVNPMNSEY
+518 SDFISKYRKPENSEY
-533 DFVILNNG
+533 DFVKLNNG
-541 NILCVERI
+541 NILCAERI
-549 QGNDVS
+549 NDTPS
-555 IATSISTDN
+555 IALSISTDN
-564 GKSFINETSLSF
+564 GKSFINETGL
-576 IDENG
+576 ITVDG
-581 QMSNCPFIRYDKEND
+581 DHQMSNCPFIRYDKEND

-602 VDRFKTGG
+602 VDRFKTGA

-615 TSGNNITDF
+615 SSGNNITDF
-624 LLNGSEFK
+624 LLNGTEFK
-632 GFQANVCSLGI
+632 GFKANVCSLGI

-685 NQ
+685 N

>member
-1 MKSKKIISILLTALT
+1 MKKKTNKIIALILAVILSFSALPFT
-16 VLSVNPISAFAQSSI
+16 AFAGSIASISSDKAV
-31 GSTSSN
+31 GADN
-37 VSIGEDIEQKAKTK
+37 AQNAKTE
-51 YENIKEGTAQ
+51 YSDTQIDAGNISTD
-61 TEVYLTIEDSDLIVS
+61 VYLTVDDSDIIVS
-76 VPTTI
+76 VPTSVVI
-81 ILSGTPDTEGN
+81 GGVPDSNGN
-92 YIGKYSVGVSGN
+92 YTGSYTVSA
-104 LSGNKLVQVK
+104 SGDMAADKLVQIK
-114 PTDTSV
+114 PNDKEI
-120 ELHQNGKLSKNA
+120 ELKQSGKLSKAA
-132 IITQERTRFDNNDL
+132 IITQERTVFDSDDL
-146 TNNIKTTGQVTANA
+146 KDNIKSPGTINANG
-160 LTAGSWNTITSFELK
+160 LTAGSWKAETSFELK
-175 IISKSDYDPLPSAKL
+175 ITSRNDYDAIPSGKL
-190 LAENKDT
+190 LAENKDVKT
-197 NIYEDY
+197 YEEY
-203 DLFENGRAANIEKNE
+203 GLFELGRLTPSVIE
-218 WAVTGNPANDI
+218 VTNNVNNDI
-229 ISTKMLYLPYGSAV
+229 ITPKLLYLPYGSAV
-243 RFNTNKLKN
+243 RFDNVALKEM
-252 LGYTSG
+252 GYTGSFY
-258 NPDIR
+258 PDIR
-263 LYQYSADGTYIG
+263 MYQYNEDGTYIK
-275 EVTRTV
+275 EITYKE
-281 LAPNE
+281 LAPSEDNV
-286 NNTDTDFDCTNFVVT
+286 NNNFLPSNFVVT
-301 NKEGMYV
+301 DKDGMYV

-464 QAFILNGQNVT
+464 QDFILNGQNVT

-564 GKSFINETSLSF
+564 GKSFINETSLNF
-576 IDENG
+576 VDNNT
-581 QMSNCPFIRYDKEND
+581 QMINCPFIRYDKEND

-632 GFQANVCSLGI
+632 GFQANVCSLGA
-643 NGNAD
+643 NGGAD
-648 MGYPHII
+648 MGYCHII
-655 DAPDGTVKCFYYNRI
+655 DAPDGTVKCFYYNRT
-670 DNKAGTASW
+670 NQEANTASW
-679 YSVSTI
+679 YSVST
-685 NQ
+685 N

>member
-1 MKSKKIISILLTALT
+1 MKSKKIISII
-16 VLSVNPISAFAQSSI
+16 LSVLTLISATPISVFAQSSI

-104 LSGNKLVQVK
+104 MSGNKLVQVK

-308 RFRWI
+308 RVRWVK
-313 RWENTFTEN
+313 WNNTFTEN
-322 SKKDLQSVF
+322 STKDLQSVF

-352 WDNDGKYE
+352 WDNDGEYE
-360 AWATKNMFFNT
+360 AWSTKNMFFNP

-451 FLRSTDNGLTWEK
+451 FLRSTDNGLTWER
-464 QAFILNGQNVT
+464 QDFILNGQNVT

-488 GRIFANYFDSAKVEK
+488 GRIFANYFDSKKVEK

-518 SNFTSKFVNPMNSEY
+518 SDFISKYRKPENSEY
-533 DFVILNNG
+533 DFVKLNNG
-541 NILCVERI
+541 NILCAERI
-549 QGNDVS
+549 NDTPS
-555 IATSISTDN
+555 IALSISTDN
-564 GKSFINETSLSF
+564 GKSFINETGL
-576 IDENG
+576 ITVDG
-581 QMSNCPFIRYDKEND
+581 DHQMSNCPFIRYDKEND
-596 RITIYE
+596 RLTIYE
-602 VDRFKTGG
+602 IDRFKSGA

-615 TSGNNITDF
+615 TSGNDITEF
-624 LLNGSEFK
+624 LLNGTEFK
-632 GFQANVCSLGI
+632 GFKANVCSLGI

>member
-1 MKSKKIISILLTALT
+1 MKKKTNKIIALILAVILSFSALPFT
-16 VLSVNPISAFAQSSI
+16 AFAGSIASISSDKAV
-31 GSTSSN
+31 GVDN
-37 VSIGEDIEQKAKTK
+37 AQNAKTE
-51 YENIKEGTAQ
+51 YSDTQIDAGNISTN
-61 TEVYLTIEDSDLIVS
+61 VYLTVDDSDIIVS
-76 VPTTI
+76 VPTSVVI
-81 ILSGTPDTEGN
+81 GGVPDSNGN
-92 YIGKYSVGVSGN
+92 YTGSYTVSA
-104 LSGNKLVQVK
+104 SGDMAADKLVQIK
-114 PTDTSV
+114 PNDKEI
-120 ELHQNGKLSKNA
+120 ELKQSGKLSKAA
-132 IITQERTRFDNNDL
+132 IITQERTVFDSDDL
-146 TNNIKTTGQVTANA
+146 KDNIKSPGTINANG
-160 LTAGSWNTITSFELK
+160 LTAGSWKAETSFELK
-175 IISKSDYDPLPSAKL
+175 ITSKNDYDAIPSGKL
-190 LAENKDT
+190 LAENKDVKT
-197 NIYEDY
+197 YEEY
-203 DLFENGRAANIEKNE
+203 GLFELGRLTPSVIE
-218 WAVTGNPANDI
+218 VTNNVNNDI
-229 ISTKMLYLPYGSAV
+229 ITPKLLYLPYGSAV
-243 RFNTNKLKN
+243 RFDNVALKEM
-252 LGYTSG
+252 GYTGSFY
-258 NPDIR
+258 PDIR
-263 LYQYSADGTYIG
+263 MYQYNEDGTYIK
-275 EVTRTV
+275 EITYKE
-281 LAPNE
+281 LAPSEDNV
-286 NNTDTDFDCTNFVVT
+286 NNNFLPSNFVVT
-301 NKEGMYV
+301 DKDGMYV

-464 QAFILNGQNVT
+464 QDFILNGQNVT

-564 GKSFINETSLSF
+564 GKSFINETSLNF
-576 IDENG
+576 VDNNT
-581 QMSNCPFIRYDKEND
+581 QMINCPFIRYDKEND

-632 GFQANVCSLGI
+632 GFQANVCSLGA
-643 NGNAD
+643 NGGAD
-648 MGYPHII
+648 MGYCHII
-655 DAPDGTVKCFYYNRI
+655 DAPDGTVKCFYYNRT
-670 DNKAGTASW
+670 NQEANTASW
-679 YSVSTI
+679 YSVST
-685 NQ
+685 N

>member
-37 VSIGEDIEQKAKTK
+37 ILIGEDVEQKVKTQ
-51 YENIKEGTAQ
+51 YEEIEEGNTQ
-61 TEVYLTIEDSDLIVS
+61 TQVYLTVEDSDLVVS

-243 RFNTNKLKN
+243 KFNTNKLKN

-263 LYQYSADGTYIG
+263 LYQYSANGAYIG
-275 EVTRTV
+275 EVTRTI

-286 NNTDTDFDCTNFVVT
+286 NNTDTDFDCTNFVVA

-308 RFRWI
+308 RVRWVK
-313 RWENTFTEN
+313 WNNTFTEN

-331 TVHSLTAINAEIF
+331 TVHSLTTINAEIF

-352 WDNDGKYE
+352 WDNDGEYE
-360 AWATKNMFFNT
+360 AWSTKNMFFNP

-418 LSMDGTSLCLNGDML
+418 VSMDGASLCANGDMF
-433 ISLLNTP
+433 ISLMNTP
-440 NGGENEFAYTS
+440 SGGENEFTYTS
-451 FLRSTDNGLTWEK
+451 FLRSTDNGITWEK
-464 QAFILNGQNVT
+464 QDLILDNNNVT

-488 GRIFANYFDSAKVEK
+488 GRIFANYFDSKKVEK

-518 SNFTSKFVNPMNSEY
+518 SDFISKYRKPENSEY
-533 DFVILNNG
+533 DFVKLNNG
-541 NILCVERI
+541 NILCAERI
-549 QGNDVS
+549 NDTPS
-555 IATSISTDN
+555 IALSISTDN
-564 GKSFINETSLSF
+564 GKSFINETGL
-576 IDENG
+576 ITVDG
-581 QMSNCPFIRYDKEND
+581 DHQMSNCPFIRYDKEND

-602 VDRFKTGG
+602 VDRFKTGA

-615 TSGNNITDF
+615 SSGNNITDF
-624 LLNGSEFK
+624 LLNGTEFK
-632 GFQANVCSLGI
+632 GFKANVCSLGI

-685 NQ
+685 N

>member
-1 MKSKKIISILLTALT
+1 MKKKTNKIIALILAVILSFSALPFT
-16 VLSVNPISAFAQSSI
+16 AFAGSIASISSDKAV
-31 GSTSSN
+31 GADN
-37 VSIGEDIEQKAKTK
+37 AQNAKTE
-51 YENIKEGTAQ
+51 YSDTQIDAGNISTD
-61 TEVYLTIEDSDLIVS
+61 VYLTVDDSDIIVS
-76 VPTTI
+76 VPTSVVI
-81 ILSGTPDTEGN
+81 GGVPDSNGN
-92 YIGKYSVGVSGN
+92 YTGSYTVSA
-104 LSGNKLVQVK
+104 SGDMAADKLVQIK
-114 PTDTSV
+114 PNDKEI
-120 ELHQNGKLSKNA
+120 ELKQSGKLSKAA
-132 IITQERTRFDNNDL
+132 IITQERTVFDSDDL
-146 TNNIKTTGQVTANA
+146 KDNIKSPGTINANG
-160 LTAGSWNTITSFELK
+160 LTAGSWKAETSFELK
-175 IISKSDYDPLPSAKL
+175 ITSRNDYDAIPSGKL
-190 LAENKDT
+190 LAENKDMKT
-197 NIYEDY
+197 YEEY
-203 DLFENGRAANIEKNE
+203 GLFELGRLTPSVIE
-218 WAVTGNPANDI
+218 VTNNVNNDI
-229 ISTKMLYLPYGSAV
+229 ITPKLLYLPYGSAV
-243 RFNTNKLKN
+243 RFDNVALKEM
-252 LGYTSG
+252 GYTGSFY
-258 NPDIR
+258 PDIR
-263 LYQYSADGTYIG
+263 MYQYNEDGTYIK
-275 EVTRTV
+275 EITYKE
-281 LAPNE
+281 LAPSEDNV
-286 NNTDTDFDCTNFVVT
+286 NNNFLPSNFVVT
-301 NKEGMYV
+301 DKDGMYV

-464 QAFILNGQNVT
+464 QDFILNGQNVT

-503 YGICYSEDNGKTWTS
+503 YGICYSEDNGKTWTN

-564 GKSFINETSLSF
+564 GKSFINETSLNF
-576 IDENG
+576 VDNNT
-581 QMSNCPFIRYDKEND
+581 QMINCPFIRYDKEND

-632 GFQANVCSLGI
+632 GFQANVCSLGA
-643 NGNAD
+643 NGGAD
-648 MGYPHII
+648 MGYCHII
-655 DAPDGTVKCFYYNRI
+655 DAPDGTVKCFYYNRT
-670 DNKAGTASW
+670 NQEANTASW
-679 YSVSTI
+679 YSVSTD
-685 NQ
+685 

>member
-1 MKSKKIISILLTALT
+1 MKKKTNKIIALILAVILSFSALPFT
-16 VLSVNPISAFAQSSI
+16 AFAGSIASISSDKAV
-31 GSTSSN
+31 GVDN
-37 VSIGEDIEQKAKTK
+37 AQNAKTE
-51 YENIKEGTAQ
+51 YSDTQIDAGNISTD
-61 TEVYLTIEDSDLIVS
+61 VYLTVDDSDIIVS
-76 VPTTI
+76 VPTSVVIGGVPDSNGDYTGSYTVSA
-81 ILSGTPDTEGN
+81 SGDMAAD
-92 YIGKYSVGVSGN
+92 
-104 LSGNKLVQVK
+104 KLVQIK
-114 PTDTSV
+114 PNDKDI
-120 ELHQNGKLSKNA
+120 ELKQSGKLSKAA
-132 IITQERTRFDNNDL
+132 IITQERTVFDSDDL
-146 TNNIKTTGQVTANA
+146 KDNIKSPGTINANG
-160 LTAGSWNTITSFELK
+160 LTAGSWKAETSFELK
-175 IISKSDYDPLPSAKL
+175 ITSRNDYDAIPSGKL
-190 LAENKDT
+190 LSENKDVKT
-197 NIYEDY
+197 YEEY
-203 DLFENGRAANIEKNE
+203 GLFELGRLTPSVIE
-218 WAVTGNPANDI
+218 VTNNVNNDI
-229 ISTKMLYLPYGSAV
+229 ITPKLLYLPYGSAV
-243 RFNTNKLKN
+243 RFDNVALKEM
-252 LGYTSG
+252 GYTGSFY
-258 NPDIR
+258 PDIR
-263 LYQYSADGTYIG
+263 MYQYNEDGTYIK
-275 EVTRTV
+275 EITYKE
-281 LAPNE
+281 LAPSEDNV
-286 NNTDTDFDCTNFVVT
+286 NNNFLPSNFVVT
-301 NKEGMYV
+301 DKDGMYV

-464 QAFILNGQNVT
+464 QDFILNGQNVT

-576 IDENG
+576 VDNNT
-581 QMSNCPFIRYDKEND
+581 QMINCPFIRYDKEND

-632 GFQANVCSLGI
+632 GFQANVCSLGA
-643 NGNAD
+643 NGGAD
-648 MGYPHII
+648 MGYCHII
-655 DAPDGTVKCFYYNRI
+655 DAPDGTVKCFYYNRT
-670 DNKAGTASW
+670 NQEANTASW
-679 YSVSTI
+679 YSVST
-685 NQ
+685 N

>member
-1 MKSKKIISILLTALT
+1 MKKKTNKIIALILAVILSFSALPFT
-16 VLSVNPISAFAQSSI
+16 AFAGSIASISSDKAVGI
-31 GSTSSN
+31 DN
-37 VSIGEDIEQKAKTK
+37 AQNAKTE
-51 YENIKEGTAQ
+51 YSDTQIDAGNISTD
-61 TEVYLTIEDSDLIVS
+61 VYLTVDDSDIIVS
-76 VPTTI
+76 VPTSVVI
-81 ILSGTPDTEGN
+81 GGVPDSNGN
-92 YIGKYSVGVSGN
+92 YTGSYTVSA
-104 LSGNKLVQVK
+104 SGDMAADKLVQIK
-114 PTDTSV
+114 PNDKEI
-120 ELHQNGKLSKNA
+120 ELKQSGKLSKAA
-132 IITQERTRFDNNDL
+132 IITQERTVFDSDDL
-146 TNNIKTTGQVTANA
+146 KDNIKSPGTINANG
-160 LTAGSWNTITSFELK
+160 LTAGSWKAETSFELK
-175 IISKSDYDPLPSAKL
+175 ITSKNDYDAIPSGKL
-190 LAENKDT
+190 LAENKDVKT
-197 NIYEDY
+197 YEEY
-203 DLFENGRAANIEKNE
+203 GLFELGRLTPSVIE
-218 WAVTGNPANDI
+218 VTNNVNNDI
-229 ISTKMLYLPYGSAV
+229 ITPKLLYLPYGSAV
-243 RFNTNKLKN
+243 RFDNVALKEM
-252 LGYTSG
+252 GYTGSFY
-258 NPDIR
+258 PDIR
-263 LYQYSADGTYIG
+263 MYQYNEDGTYIK
-275 EVTRTV
+275 EITYKE
-281 LAPNE
+281 LAPSEDNV
-286 NNTDTDFDCTNFVVT
+286 NNNFLPSNFVVT
-301 NKEGMYV
+301 DKDGMYV

-464 QAFILNGQNVT
+464 HDFILNGQNVT

-576 IDENG
+576 VDNNT
-581 QMSNCPFIRYDKEND
+581 QMINCPFIRYDKEND

-632 GFQANVCSLGI
+632 GFQANVCSLGA
-643 NGNAD
+643 NGGAD
-648 MGYPHII
+648 MGYCHII
-655 DAPDGTVKCFYYNRI
+655 DAPDGTVKCFYYNRT
-670 DNKAGTASW
+670 NQEANTASW
-679 YSVSTI
+679 YSVSTD
-685 NQ
+685 

>member
-1 MKSKKIISILLTALT
+1 MKKKTNKIIALILAVILSFSALPFT
-16 VLSVNPISAFAQSSI
+16 AFAGSIASISSDKAV
-31 GSTSSN
+31 GVDN
-37 VSIGEDIEQKAKTK
+37 AQNAKTE
-51 YENIKEGTAQ
+51 YSDTQIDAGNISTN
-61 TEVYLTIEDSDLIVS
+61 VYLTVDDSDIIVS
-76 VPTTI
+76 VPTSVVI
-81 ILSGTPDTEGN
+81 GGVPDSNGN
-92 YIGKYSVGVSGN
+92 YTGSYTVSA
-104 LSGNKLVQVK
+104 SGDMAADKLVQIK
-114 PTDTSV
+114 PNDKEI
-120 ELHQNGKLSKNA
+120 ELKQSGKLSKSA
-132 IITQERTRFDNNDL
+132 IITQERTVFDSDDL
-146 TNNIKTTGQVTANA
+146 KDNIKSLGTINANG
-160 LTAGSWNTITSFELK
+160 LTAGSWKAETSFELK
-175 IISKSDYDPLPSAKL
+175 ITSRNDYDAIPSGKL
-190 LAENKDT
+190 LAENKDVKT
-197 NIYEDY
+197 YEEY
-203 DLFENGRAANIEKNE
+203 GLFELGRLTPSVIE
-218 WAVTGNPANDI
+218 VTNNVNNDI
-229 ISTKMLYLPYGSAV
+229 ITPKLLYLPYGSAV
-243 RFNTNKLKN
+243 RFDNVALKEM
-252 LGYTSG
+252 GYTGSFY
-258 NPDIR
+258 PDIR
-263 LYQYSADGTYIG
+263 MYQYNEDGTYIK
-275 EVTRTV
+275 EITYKE
-281 LAPNE
+281 LAPSEDNV
-286 NNTDTDFDCTNFVVT
+286 NNNFLPSNFVVT
-301 NKEGMYV
+301 DKDGMYV

-464 QAFILNGQNVT
+464 QDFILNGQNVT

-632 GFQANVCSLGI
+632 GFQANVCSLGA
-643 NGNAD
+643 NGGAD
-648 MGYPHII
+648 MGYCHII
-655 DAPDGTVKCFYYNRI
+655 DAPDGTVKCFYYNRT
-670 DNKAGTASW
+670 NQEANTASW
-679 YSVSTI
+679 YSVST
-685 NQ
+685 N

>member
-1 MKSKKIISILLTALT
+1 MKKKANKIIALILAVILSFSALPFT
-16 VLSVNPISAFAQSSI
+16 AFAGSIASISSDKAVGI
-31 GSTSSN
+31 DN
-37 VSIGEDIEQKAKTK
+37 AQNAKTE
-51 YENIKEGTAQ
+51 YSDTQIDAGNISTD
-61 TEVYLTIEDSDLIVS
+61 VYLTVDDSDIIVS
-76 VPTTI
+76 VPTSVVI
-81 ILSGTPDTEGN
+81 GGVPDSNGN
-92 YIGKYSVGVSGN
+92 YTGSYTVSA
-104 LSGNKLVQVK
+104 SGDMAADKLVQIK
-114 PTDTSV
+114 PNDKEI
-120 ELHQNGKLSKNA
+120 ELKQSGKLSKAA
-132 IITQERTRFDNNDL
+132 IITQERTVFDCDDL
-146 TNNIKTTGQVTANA
+146 KDNIKSPGTINANG
-160 LTAGSWNTITSFELK
+160 LTAGSWKAETSFELK
-175 IISKSDYDPLPSAKL
+175 ITSRNDYDAIPSGKL
-190 LAENKDT
+190 LAENKDVKT
-197 NIYEDY
+197 YEEY
-203 DLFENGRAANIEKNE
+203 GLFELGRLTPSVIE
-218 WAVTGNPANDI
+218 VTNNVNNDI
-229 ISTKMLYLPYGSAV
+229 ITPKLLYLPYGSAV
-243 RFNTNKLKN
+243 RFDNVALKEM
-252 LGYTSG
+252 GYTGSFY
-258 NPDIR
+258 PDIR
-263 LYQYSADGTYIG
+263 MYQYNEDGTYIK
-275 EVTRTV
+275 EITYKE
-281 LAPNE
+281 LAPSEDNV
-286 NNTDTDFDCTNFVVT
+286 NNNFLPSNFVVT
-301 NKEGMYV
+301 DKDGMYV

-464 QAFILNGQNVT
+464 QDFILNGQNVT

-576 IDENG
+576 VDNNT
-581 QMSNCPFIRYDKEND
+581 QMINCPFIRYDKEND

-632 GFQANVCSLGI
+632 GFQANVCSLGA
-643 NGNAD
+643 NGGAD
-648 MGYPHII
+648 MGYCHII
-655 DAPDGTVKCFYYNRI
+655 DAPDGTVKCFYYNRT
-670 DNKAGTASW
+670 NQEANTASW
-679 YSVSTI
+679 YSVST
-685 NQ
+685 N

>member
-1 MKSKKIISILLTALT
+1 MKKKTNKIIALILAVILSFSALPFT
-16 VLSVNPISAFAQSSI
+16 AFAGSIASISSDKAV
-31 GSTSSN
+31 GVDN
-37 VSIGEDIEQKAKTK
+37 AQNAKTE
-51 YENIKEGTAQ
+51 YSDTQIDAGNISTN
-61 TEVYLTIEDSDLIVS
+61 VYLTVDDSDIIVS
-76 VPTTI
+76 VPTSVVI
-81 ILSGTPDTEGN
+81 GGVPDSNGN
-92 YIGKYSVGVSGN
+92 YTGSYTVSA
-104 LSGNKLVQVK
+104 SGDMAADKLVQIK
-114 PTDTSV
+114 PNDKEI
-120 ELHQNGKLSKNA
+120 ELKQSGKLSKAA
-132 IITQERTRFDNNDL
+132 IITQERTVFDSDDL
-146 TNNIKTTGQVTANA
+146 KDNIKSLGTINANG
-160 LTAGSWNTITSFELK
+160 LTAGSWKAETSFELK
-175 IISKSDYDPLPSAKL
+175 ITSRNDYDAIPSGKL
-190 LAENKDT
+190 LAENKDVKT
-197 NIYEDY
+197 YEEY
-203 DLFENGRAANIEKNE
+203 GLFELGRLTPSVIE
-218 WAVTGNPANDI
+218 VTNNVNNDI
-229 ISTKMLYLPYGSAV
+229 ITPKLLYLPYGSAV
-243 RFNTNKLKN
+243 RFDNVALKEM
-252 LGYTSG
+252 GYTGSFY
-258 NPDIR
+258 PDIR
-263 LYQYSADGTYIG
+263 MYQYNEDGTYIK
-275 EVTRTV
+275 EITYKE
-281 LAPNE
+281 LAPSEDNV
-286 NNTDTDFDCTNFVVT
+286 NNNFLPSNFVVT
-301 NKEGMYV
+301 DKDGMYV

-632 GFQANVCSLGI
+632 GFQANVCSLGA
-643 NGNAD
+643 NGGAD
-648 MGYPHII
+648 MGYCHII
-655 DAPDGTVKCFYYNRI
+655 DAPDGTVKCFYYNRT
-670 DNKAGTASW
+670 NQEANTASW
-679 YSVSTI
+679 YSVST
-685 NQ
+685 N

>member
-1 MKSKKIISILLTALT
+1 MKKKTNKIIALILAVILSFSALPFT
-16 VLSVNPISAFAQSSI
+16 AFAGSIASISSDKAV
-31 GSTSSN
+31 GADN
-37 VSIGEDIEQKAKTK
+37 AQNAKTE
-51 YENIKEGTAQ
+51 YSDTQIDAGNISTD
-61 TEVYLTIEDSDLIVS
+61 VYLTVDDSDIIVS
-76 VPTTI
+76 VPTSVVI
-81 ILSGTPDTEGN
+81 GGVPDSNGN
-92 YIGKYSVGVSGN
+92 YTGSYTVSA
-104 LSGNKLVQVK
+104 SGDMAADKLVQIK
-114 PTDTSV
+114 PNDKEI
-120 ELHQNGKLSKNA
+120 ELKQSGKLSKAA
-132 IITQERTRFDNNDL
+132 IITQERTVFDSDDL
-146 TNNIKTTGQVTANA
+146 KDNIKSPGTINANG
-160 LTAGSWNTITSFELK
+160 LTAGSWKAETSFELK
-175 IISKSDYDPLPSAKL
+175 ITSRNDYDAIPSGKL
-190 LAENKDT
+190 LAENKDMKT
-197 NIYEDY
+197 YEEY
-203 DLFENGRAANIEKNE
+203 GLFELGRLTPSVIE
-218 WAVTGNPANDI
+218 VTNNVNNDI
-229 ISTKMLYLPYGSAV
+229 ITPKLLYLPYGSAV
-243 RFNTNKLKN
+243 RFDNVALKEM
-252 LGYTSG
+252 GYTGSFY
-258 NPDIR
+258 PDIR
-263 LYQYSADGTYIG
+263 MYQYNEDGTYIK
-275 EVTRTV
+275 EITYKE
-281 LAPNE
+281 LAPSEDNV
-286 NNTDTDFDCTNFVVT
+286 NNNFLPSNFVVT
-301 NKEGMYV
+301 DKDGMYV

-464 QAFILNGQNVT
+464 QDFILNGQNVT

-564 GKSFINETSLSF
+564 GKSFINETSLNF
-576 IDENG
+576 VDNNT
-581 QMSNCPFIRYDKEND
+581 QMINCPFIRYDKEND

-632 GFQANVCSLGI
+632 GFQANVCSLGA
-643 NGNAD
+643 NGGAD
-648 MGYPHII
+648 MGYCHII
-655 DAPDGTVKCFYYNRI
+655 DAPDGTVKCFYYNRT
-670 DNKAGTASW
+670 NQEANTASW
-679 YSVSTI
+679 YSVST
-685 NQ
+685 N